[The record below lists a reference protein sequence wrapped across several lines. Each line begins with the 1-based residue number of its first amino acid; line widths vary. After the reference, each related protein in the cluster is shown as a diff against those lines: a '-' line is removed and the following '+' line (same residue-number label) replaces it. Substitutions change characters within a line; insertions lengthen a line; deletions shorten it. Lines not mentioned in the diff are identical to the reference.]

1 VDHTLV
7 QILVV
12 VAKSQ
17 VISLTADV
25 RKVFNAIVFSIE
37 LVDLKT
43 SPKRS
48 IRNDFKN
55 FYQFLLVEKEKF

>member
-1 VDHTLV
+1 VDLVLV

-17 VISLTADV
+17 VESLTADV

-48 IRNDFKN
+48 IRNDF
-55 FYQFLLVEKEKF
+55 FLSISIG